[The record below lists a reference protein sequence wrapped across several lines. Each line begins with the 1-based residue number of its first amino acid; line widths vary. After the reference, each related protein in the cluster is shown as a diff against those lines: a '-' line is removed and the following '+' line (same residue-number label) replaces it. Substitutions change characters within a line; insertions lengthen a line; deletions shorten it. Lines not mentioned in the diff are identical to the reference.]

1 MGEQPLEL
9 NGQVTQLKQFSGID
23 QNFVSF

>member
-9 NGQVTQLKQFSGID
+9 NDQMTQLKQFSGID